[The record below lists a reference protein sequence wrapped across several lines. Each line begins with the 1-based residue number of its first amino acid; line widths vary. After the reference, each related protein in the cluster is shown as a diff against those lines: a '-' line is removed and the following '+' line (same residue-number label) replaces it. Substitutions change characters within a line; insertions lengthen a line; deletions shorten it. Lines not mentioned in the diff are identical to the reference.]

1 MIKFELWLNEEQYDK
16 LEAIKEKMADPTWNK
31 YADETMREFAEDFLA
46 MAISRY
52 YAELKK

>member
-16 LEAIKEKMADPTWNK
+16 LEAIKEKMADPAWNK